1 MNAMNA
7 PAFSF
12 SAALPELF
20 LSLSGLALL
29 LFGALT
35 GEKSYRRVAA
45 LALIALLVAAVLV
58 LFGAGARSVEFG
70 GLFVVDGFGAFMK
83 ALVLLIKP
91 TKMLDCWAISRRA

>member
-45 LALIALLVAAVLV
+45 LALIAD
-58 LFGAGARSVEFG
+58 RKSV
-70 GLFVVDGFGAFMK
+70 V
-83 ALVLLIKP
+83 
-91 TKMLDCWAISRRA
+91 